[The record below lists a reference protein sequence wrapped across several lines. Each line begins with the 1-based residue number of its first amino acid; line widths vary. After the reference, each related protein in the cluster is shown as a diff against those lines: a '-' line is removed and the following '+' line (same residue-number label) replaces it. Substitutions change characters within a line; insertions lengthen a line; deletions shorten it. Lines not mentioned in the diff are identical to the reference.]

1 MTSSRVFHLPAS
13 FRWSRMPSALV
24 AVLRIVTGARSL
36 GLLVVLWTSSAF
48 GADTAVFIDV
58 AERQVGSGAWQ
69 SVRLPDWPM
78 DPPIQPVPEAI
89 RYRVTLPPKAWAAPA
104 LLMEGVLLN
113 GSIRFN
119 GHLLREATDPVGR
132 TLPRGLDRIALL
144 SLPGDLWRVDGNT
157 VEIQALAQGR
167 MSISRIEIGELG
179 ALAVKHRTL
188 VLTHFISPLVAGGI
202 VGTLGL
208 AMLALWARLREAP
221 FLLFAIGA
229 LAWWLVNWMPLF
241 AWPPVGG
248 VAYAIAWI
256 SLFGVVVAAFAAFCL
271 RLAGWYRPRL
281 EAALVALAASGP
293 VLLAASYAIDQMDIA
308 SSVWRLML
316 VAGVGVALVSVCR
329 AYWQTRSRSS
339 LAMAFCGAI
348 ALVLGALDWVG
359 DLDETTNHPI
369 SLTTYAGLA
378 FAAAAA
384 ALLVERYVAA
394 AKASAQWQARLE
406 ERVQAQGEQ
415 LRSALKDMEAARD
428 AARAADQAKSSFL
441 AVASHDLRQPA
452 HAVGLYLE
460 AMPRS
465 GLSTEQAEILGR
477 LQDSH
482 AALERMF
489 DALLD
494 MSQIDAGTLVPKRRS
509 FQPWTLLQ
517 RLADEAAPAAEAKG
531 LRLALRAGQGA
542 DRVEVYTDAVLL
554 ERLLRNLIGNAVKY
568 TRQGGVLL
576 ACRVRGVGSARS
588 LRLEVWDS
596 GPGIG
601 PEHRERIFDEFFRI
615 SPGRSSTEGL
625 GLGLPIVRRLAQL
638 LDLRLQLRSRPDHG
652 SCFTVSIDLSTV
664 AVQQPDEPIAAPDP
678 SLQGYRIG
686 VLEDD
691 ETVRDAMVRVLRR
704 WGCDVVAGE
713 SAAAMAAA
721 TGAQR
726 PLDLLVVDY
735 ALQDGASGPDEA
747 RAFAEITSTQPKMV
761 FITGEQSSE
770 RLRELA
776 ALQVPW
782 LPKPVATAA
791 LRRAIA
797 GLLATSATPSG
808 D

>member
-1 MTSSRVFHLPAS
+1 
-13 FRWSRMPSALV
+13 MPSALV
-24 AVLRIVTGARSL
+24 AVLSVFAGARSL
-36 GLLVVLWTSSAF
+36 ALLVVLWTSSAF
-48 GADTAVFIDV
+48 GAETTVVVAA
-58 AERQVGSGAWQ
+58 AERQGGSGAWQ
-69 SVRLPDWPM
+69 SVQLPDWPM
-78 DPPIQPVPEAI
+78 DPPIQPAPDAI

-113 GSIRFN
+113 GSIHFN
-119 GHLLREATDPVGR
+119 GHLLREATDPAGR
-132 TLPRGLDRIALL
+132 TLPRGLDRIAVL
-144 SLPGDLWRVDGNT
+144 SLPGDLWRADVNT

-167 MSISRIEIGELG
+167 MSISRFEIGELG
-179 ALAVKHRTL
+179 ALAGKHRNL

-208 AMLALWARLREAP
+208 AMLALWVRLREAP
-221 FLLFAIGA
+221 FLLFAMGA

-271 RLAGWYRPRL
+271 RLANWYRPRL
-281 EAALVALAASGP
+281 EAVLVALAASGP
-293 VLLAASYAIDQMDIA
+293 VLLAASYAIDQLDIA

-316 VAGVGVALVSVCR
+316 VAGVGMALVSVCR
-329 AYWQTRSRSS
+329 AYWRTRSRSS
-339 LAMAFCGAI
+339 LAMVLCGAI
-348 ALVLGALDWVG
+348 ALVLGALDWVA

-394 AKASAQWQARLE
+394 ARASAQWQARLE

-460 AMPRS
+460 AMPRG

-477 LQDSH
+477 LQNSH

-509 FQPWTLLQ
+509 FQPWKLLQ

-542 DRVEVYTDAVLL
+542 DEIEVYTDAVLL

-576 ACRVRGVGSARS
+576 ACRVRGAGSARS

-596 GPGIG
+596 GPGIS
-601 PEHRERIFDEFFRI
+601 PELHERIFDEFFRL
-615 SPGRSSTEGL
+615 SPGRSSAEGL
-625 GLGLPIVRRLAQL
+625 GLGLPIVRRLARL
-638 LDLRLQLRSRPDHG
+638 LDLRLQLRSRPQHG
-652 SCFTVSIDLSTV
+652 SCFAVSVGLSAV
-664 AVQQPDEPIAAPDP
+664 PVQQPDASIAEPDA

-686 VLEDD
+686 VIEDD

-704 WGCDVVAGE
+704 WGCEVVA
-713 SAAAMAAA
+713 SDCAVALVAA
-721 TGAQR
+721 TGPQR
-726 PLDLLVVDY
+726 QLDLLVVDH
-735 ALQDGASGPDEA
+735 ALQGGASGTAEA
-747 RAFAEITSTQPKMV
+747 RAFAAATATQPKMLIV
-761 FITGEQSSE
+761 TGEQSPD

-776 ALQVPW
+776 ALQAPW
-782 LPKPVATAA
+782 LPKPISTAA
-791 LRRAIA
+791 LRRTIA
-797 GLLATSATPSG
+797 SLLSPSATPSG

>member
-1 MTSSRVFHLPAS
+1 
-13 FRWSRMPSALV
+13 MPSALV
-24 AVLRIVTGARSL
+24 AVLSVFAGARSL
-36 GLLVVLWTSSAF
+36 ALLVVLWTSSAF
-48 GADTAVFIDV
+48 GAETTVVVAA

-69 SVRLPDWPM
+69 SVQLPDWPM
-78 DPPIQPVPEAI
+78 DPPIQPAPDAI

-113 GSIRFN
+113 GSIHFN
-119 GHLLREATDPVGR
+119 GHLLREATDPAGR
-132 TLPRGLDRIALL
+132 TLPRGLDRIAVL
-144 SLPGDLWRVDGNT
+144 SLPGDLWRADVNT

-167 MSISRIEIGELG
+167 MSISRFEIGELG
-179 ALAVKHRTL
+179 ALAGKHRNL

-208 AMLALWARLREAP
+208 AMLALWVRLREAP
-221 FLLFAIGA
+221 FLLFAMGA

-256 SLFGVVVAAFAAFCL
+256 GLFGVVVAAFAAFCL
-271 RLAGWYRPRL
+271 RLASWYRPRL

-293 VLLAASYAIDQMDIA
+293 VLLAAAYAIDQMDIA

-316 VAGVGVALVSVCR
+316 VAGVGTALVSVCR

-339 LAMAFCGAI
+339 LAMVLCGAI
-348 ALVLGALDWVG
+348 ALVLGALDWVA

-394 AKASAQWQARLE
+394 ARASAQWQARLE

-428 AARAADQAKSSFL
+428 AARAADQAKSGFL

-460 AMPRS
+460 AMPRG

-494 MSQIDAGTLVPKRRS
+494 MSQIDAGTLVPKRRG
-509 FQPWTLLQ
+509 FQPWKLSQ

-542 DRVEVYTDAVLL
+542 DEIEVYTDAVLL

-576 ACRVRGVGSARS
+576 ACRVRGFGSARS

-596 GPGIG
+596 GPGIS
-601 PEHRERIFDEFFRI
+601 PEHHERIFDEFFRL
-615 SPGRSSTEGL
+615 SPGRSSAEGL
-625 GLGLPIVRRLAQL
+625 GLGLPIVRRLARL
-638 LDLRLQLRSRPDHG
+638 LDLRLQLRSRPQHG
-652 SCFTVSIDLSTV
+652 SCFAVSVGLSAV
-664 AVQQPDEPIAAPDP
+664 PVQQPDASIAESDA

-691 ETVRDAMVRVLRR
+691 ETVRDAMVRLLRR
-704 WGCDVVAGE
+704 WGCEVVA
-713 SAAAMAAA
+713 SDCAAALAAA
-721 TGAQR
+721 TGSQR
-726 PLDLLVVDY
+726 HLDLLVVDY
-735 ALQDGASGPDEA
+735 ALQGGASGPAEA
-747 RAFAEITSTQPKMV
+747 RAFAAATATQPKMLIV
-761 FITGEQSSE
+761 TGEQSPD

-776 ALQVPW
+776 ALQAPW
-782 LPKPVATAA
+782 LPKPISTAA
-791 LRRAIA
+791 LRRTIA
-797 GLLATSATPSG
+797 SLLSPSATPSG